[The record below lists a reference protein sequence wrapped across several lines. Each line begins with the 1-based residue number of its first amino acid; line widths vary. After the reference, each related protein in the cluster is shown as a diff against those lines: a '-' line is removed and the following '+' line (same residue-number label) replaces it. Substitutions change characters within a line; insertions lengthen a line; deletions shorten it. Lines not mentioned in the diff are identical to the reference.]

1 MNKSLADKIMKYAQ
15 DNGDETMV
23 VKYERGTNGQ
33 QQVTIN
39 WIEDEEQYIES
50 DVVLKYNSKQKEEK

>member
-23 VKYERGTNGQ
+23 IKYERGTNGQ
-33 QQVTIN
+33 KQVTIN

-50 DVVLKYNSKQKEEK
+50 DVVLKYNN

>member
-1 MNKSLADKIMKYAQ
+1 MNKYLADKIMKYAQ

-33 QQVTIN
+33 KQVTIN

-50 DVVLKYNSKQKEEK
+50 DVVLKYNN